1 MKRKAFT
8 LIELLVVIAII
19 SILAAILF
27 PVFARAREN
36 ARRASCMSNLKQF
49 GLAMIQYTQDYDE
62 RYPPSISGVGGTPP
76 GGTWLLGNDPITGN
90 PMWSWAQILYPYHK
104 SMQIFVCPSGESTY
118 TQYPIR
124 GHYGAN
130 WQLIA
135 QPGNSIPLSIAAV
148 IAPANTYAMMDAG
161 YYTASYKNG
170 LAADAKPDNGSYL
183 PGIGD
188 ALGVACTATN
198 QASYARFENDCH
210 SGRHLGGMNM
220 SFADGH
226 VKWLKTEVVSA
237 EAQKYVA
244 STAAGG
250 APSAWNPKNS

>member
-1 MKRKAFT
+1 MKRQAFT

-36 ARRASCMSNLKQF
+36 ARRASCMNNLKQF
-49 GLAMIQYTQDYDE
+49 GLALMQYTQDYDE
-62 RYPPSISGVGGTPP
+62 HYPPSSSGGHGPNPP
-76 GGTWLLGNDPITGN
+76 GGSWLLGNDSNGN
-90 PMWSWAQILYPYHK
+90 PVQTWGQLLYPYHK
-104 SMQIFVCPSGESTY
+104 SVQIFVCPSGESTY

-130 WQLIA
+130 WMLIA
-135 QPGNSIPLSIAAV
+135 QPGNSDPLSIAAV
-148 IAPANTYAMMDAG
+148 VAPANTYAMMDSG
-161 YYTASYKNG
+161 LYTTSYKQG

-188 ALGVACTATN
+188 AVGITCTATSS
-198 QASYARFENDCH
+198 SYTRFEGDCK
-210 SGRHLGGMNM
+210 SGRHLAGMNM
-220 SFADGH
+220 AFADGH
-226 VKWLKTEVVSA
+226 VKWLKTDVVSR

-244 STAAGG
+244 STAVNG